1 MGNFTRLAAPT
12 TAFDKMLR
20 HFGVV
25 TVMNVDVFDYKKENF
40 KGKTIQQI
48 YAQLYINGKL
58 NTTKT
63 SEKEDTNIIANHVH
77 LDTLKV
83 SNISIEGPSKT
94 ITGGQY
100 NNSLLKY
107 GKTARLEM
115 QDALGNADALEV
127 LGGAFIE
134 NTGAKLKDIGADVSA
149 VTTAEDV
156 LHIGSDFCGPKTIIG
171 DSFFIDTT
179 NGQQIKVKIIF
190 YQFLPDS
197 IFNLTQEADGDAA
210 VFDLNGDLLMTDI
223 NVGYEGGTGT
233 MSHGVFYSIIPEDGW
248 TAEGEKPTGK

>member
-1 MGNFTRLAAPT
+1 MKNFTRLAAPT

-25 TVMNVDVFDYKKENF
+25 TVMNVDVFDYKKTNF
-40 KGKTIQQI
+40 EGKTIQQI
-48 YAQLYINGKL
+48 YANLYKNGEL
-58 NTTKT
+58 DPTAAT
-63 SEKEDTNIIANHVH
+63 NHVH

-83 SNISIEGPSKT
+83 SNITIEGPSKT

-100 NNSLLKY
+100 NNNLLKY

-134 NTGAKLKDIGADVSA
+134 NTGTALKAIGADVSS
-149 VTTAEDV
+149 VTSADDV
-156 LHIGSDFCGPKTIIG
+156 LHVGSDFCGPKTIIG
-171 DSFFIDTT
+171 DSFFIDQT

-248 TAEGEKPTGK
+248 TAEGNKPTHE

>member
-40 KGKTIQQI
+40 EGKTIQQI
-48 YAQLYINGKL
+48 YANLYKDGEL
-58 NTTKT
+58 DPTKA
-63 SEKEDTNIIANHVH
+63 ANHVH

-83 SNISIEGPSKT
+83 SNISVEGPSKT

-100 NNSLLKY
+100 NNTVIKY

-134 NTGAKLKDIGADVSA
+134 NTGTALKNIGADVSS
-149 VTTAEDV
+149 VTSAEDV
-156 LHIGSDFCGPKTIIG
+156 LHVGSDFCGPKTIIG

-179 NGQQIKVKIIF
+179 TGQQIKVKIIF

-210 VFDLNGDLLMTDI
+210 VFDLNGDLSMIDI

-248 TAEGEKPTGK
+248 TAEGGKPTTGK

>member
-1 MGNFTRLAAPT
+1 MKNFTRLVAPT

-40 KGKTIQQI
+40 EGKTIQQI
-48 YAQLYINGKL
+48 YANLYKNGEL
-58 NTTKT
+58 DSTKA
-63 SEKEDTNIIANHVH
+63 ANHVH

-83 SNISIEGPSKT
+83 SNITIEGPSKT

-115 QDALGNADALEV
+115 QDALGNADALEI

-134 NTGAKLKDIGADVSA
+134 STGTTLKDIGADVSNA
-149 VTTAEDV
+149 TSAEDV
-156 LHIGSDFCGPKTIIG
+156 LHVGSDFCGPKTIIG
-171 DSFFIDTT
+171 DSFFVDQTT
-179 NGQQIKVKIIF
+179 GQQIKVKIIF
-190 YQFLPDS
+190 YQFSPDS

-223 NVGYEGGTGT
+223 KVGYEGGTGT

-248 TAEGEKPTGK
+248 TAEGEKPTTGE